1 MPRSCFINGSVISGK
16 QTLRTDVLVENGVIT
31 ALGDHRAFALSPQD
45 SLIDC
50 TGKLLFPGII
60 DAHCHIQLDTGIFH
74 TEDDWWIGSQEA
86 ARGGITSVIDFV
98 GPNPGENLRH
108 ALDFRLDQAQKSLI
122 DYTFHMTVLDDTE
135 QSLEGIDKCPE
146 WGISSLK
153 IYTTYRP
160 NYYLDDL
167 AILHILERAKN
178 AGLIT
183 LIHCEND
190 AIVTHAAQ
198 TVRSRFDL
206 SKPGNLWKCYPLL
219 RPEIAEVEAAERM
232 IRLSDYTHAPIVIA
246 HNSSDETVQMIA
258 KAKALGSC
266 IFNETGPQYLCLN
279 SDDNSP
285 VTQYAQIDDAF
296 VQVEPDGSLD
306 DDDEDLEE
314 ENHEPWRY
322 ILQPPLREFFTQSGL
337 CNEVT
342 AGHVDMLI
350 TDHCAYTRA
359 QKTADPQ
366 NTPGGLPGFETLL
379 PITAAI
385 DGMTWQRL
393 AQMLCENPAQIY
405 GLWPRKG
412 AIAPGFDADIV
423 ILRDEEYQIDE
434 AKLHGFA
441 GYSPFHGHPARGVIE
456 RVFRRGEEIVRNGEI
471 LGKEGTGVLL
481 HAKCVH

>member
-16 QTLRTDVLVENGVIT
+16 QTLRTDILVENGVIT

-45 SLIDC
+45 TLIDC

-98 GPNPGENLRH
+98 GPNPGEDLRH

-232 IRLSDYTHAPIVIA
+232 IRLSDYTNAPIVIA
-246 HNSSDETVQMIA
+246 HNSSDMTVRAVANA
-258 KAKALGSC
+258 KKRNRSVY
-266 IFNETGPQYLCLN
+266 NETGPQYLCLN
-279 SDDNSP
+279 SHDNCNVDPHDLCPSNSSYSP
-285 VTQYAQIDDAF
+285 KA
-296 VQVEPDGSLD
+296 
-306 DDDEDLEE
+306 EDTEQE
-314 ENHEPWRY
+314 AWRY
-322 ILQPPLREFFTQSGL
+322 ILQPPLRFNYTCDAL
-337 CNEVT
+337 CEEVT
-342 AGHVDMLI
+342 SGHVDMLI

-379 PITAAI
+379 PVTAAI

-441 GYSPFHGHPARGVIE
+441 GYSPFHGHPARGIIE

-471 LGKEGTGVLL
+471 TAAEGTGEFL
-481 HAKCVH
+481 HCSRIMAEAQK